1 MKQKDTSR
9 YQIPNTSFFDKPPY
23 YQLDKIK
30 QIVKDNGGKNIRLRY
45 AFDMVNQ
52 PKVVTFSASEN
63 IVKKIESALNKAH
76 DTEWITIR
84 LIN

>member
-30 QIVKDNGGKNIRLRY
+30 QIVKDNGGKNIRSRY
-45 AFDMVNQ
+45 AFDMVNL
-52 PKVVTFSASEN
+52 PKIVTFSADKHLL
-63 IVKKIESALNKAH
+63 KKIESALNEAH
-76 DTEWITIR
+76 DTQWITIKP
-84 LIN
+84 IN